1 MGRTDDVRKCLSRA
15 VSPLRPAAAA
25 PAAPAAAALPAE
37 VASGACRTAL
47 HGHG

>member
-15 VSPLRPAAAA
+15 ASVLRPAAAA
-25 PAAPAAAALPAE
+25 PAAPAAAAMPAE
-37 VASGACRTAL
+37 GASDTRRTAL